1 MYGMGTVSDTN
12 AQAAAP
18 GGIKTKNIII
28 IAVLT
33 IAVWAFALQTK
44 STVLIVIVGVLTLV
58 LAGILLW
65 AFRLLRKQ
73 RGLATM
79 LQGATQSEQA
89 RRDAIAKLAEG
100 KDANEPTTVFARAQL
115 LAADD
120 PKAALALIEPLELK
134 AFPAAMQDDAA
145 LLKAQL
151 YLSLGRTQDARKMA
165 DTINLDNPQ
174 RKEIRPLAVSIV
186 AEAFARTGKSKE
198 ALDLLNSVSSTGDNE
213 QLTVQ
218 LQVARV
224 FARFASGQRNAA
236 RDELSAMADSNVNYL
251 GRFLLPQFRVHP
263 ELQKLARTVMEKH
276 PGMRK
281 MARNQAGGRKA
292 VRR

>member
-120 PKAALALIEPLELK
+120 PKAALALIEPIELK